1 MSVSVQAVSAT
12 IVIAAGASAAL
23 IAMTL
28 PWLRWHALAQVNARS
43 SHRVPTPQGA
53 GIGVIAA
60 ALGAVG
66 LTLALTP
73 SAAEPGV
80 VFALAA
86 AAALAVVG
94 VVDDFRSIPIVPRLL
109 LQASAVALMLAALPS
124 NAQIAPFVPLW
135 TERAIMFLA
144 GLWFVNLVNFM
155 HGIDMKNDA
164 DVLPVTAVLAVFGI
178 AGQLSIGPALVAAAL
193 CGAFLGFA
201 PFNRPVA
208 RIFLGD
214 VGSLPTGLLLA
225 WCLFDLAAHGHP
237 AAALLLP
244 LYYLTDAT
252 VTLLRRLS
260 RGETIWLAH
269 RSHFYQQAT
278 DNGFS
283 VMQVVG
289 NVFALNLVL
298 AALAAITVTV
308 VPLWFQIAALIAGL
322 AAVAFVLRRF
332 AHPRV

>member
-1 MSVSVQAVSAT
+1 MSVSVQAVLAT

-23 IAMTL
+23 IGMTL
-28 PWLRWHALAQVNARS
+28 PWLRRHALAQVNARS
-43 SHRVPTPQGA
+43 SHRIPTPQGA
-53 GIGVIAA
+53 GIGVMAA
-60 ALGAVG
+60 ALGAVA

-73 SAAEPGV
+73 SGAGPGV
-80 VFALAA
+80 VFALTA
-86 AAALAVVG
+86 AAALALVG
-94 VVDDFRSIPIVPRLL
+94 IVDDFRSIPIVPRLL
-109 LQASAVALMLAALPS
+109 LQAAAVALMLAALPGD
-124 NAQIAPFVPLW
+124 AQIAPFVPLW
-135 TERAIMFLA
+135 TERAILFLA

-155 HGIDMKNDA
+155 DGIDWITVA
-164 DVLPVTAVLAVFGI
+164 EVLPITTVLAVFGI
-178 AGQLSIGPALVAAAL
+178 AGQLSNGPALVAAAL

-225 WCLFDLAAHGHP
+225 WCLFDLAAHSHP

-252 VTLLRRLS
+252 VTLLRRLL
-260 RGETIWLAH
+260 RGEKIWLAH

-278 DNGFS
+278 DNGYS

-289 NVFALNLVL
+289 NVFALNLLL
-298 AALAAITVTV
+298 AALAALTVTV
-308 VPLWFQIAALIAGL
+308 IPLWFQVAALIAGL
-322 AAVAFVLRRF
+322 AAVAVVLRRF
-332 AHPRV
+332 AQPRV